1 MVSRNKGTVYLAFFF
16 NFTETYLLNF
26 CQRKSFINMR
36 KYVVMLHLLNAEEAL
51 ELLDIHIY
59 IYIQS

>member
-1 MVSRNKGTVYLAFFF
+1 
-16 NFTETYLLNF
+16 
-26 CQRKSFINMR
+26 MR